1 MRRRSGRRFDF
12 FGENPMKTLK
22 IVLPVAAV
30 LLLAGQVAAQNAE
43 EERMSEMEVREAEFT
58 KEMQMAEEQLAEAAQ
73 RVAELSQER
82 LGALRE
88 VRKFKF
94 DFSNKPRLGVNIESE
109 EEGGPVEGVA
119 ILSVTPGSA
128 ADDAGMRAGDIITA
142 VDGTSL
148 TAESS
153 YAASMSLLEIM
164 KVVEEGDQ
172 LDVEYLRDGN
182 VGTVQIEPRVVP
194 MNAYAWSSD
203 GGNFVMP
210 NMPDMHA
217 SAEAIEK
224 FRFSFGG
231 WRGGW
236 GDMEVVELT
245 EELGRYFGTDSGLL
259 VISAPSSNAF
269 KLQEGDV
276 IKNID
281 DREPSSVNHCMRI
294 LGSYQPGEKLV
305 LNILRDKKPMKLEIE
320 IPDDRTGMRIDQLFE
335 LVKPVRVVL
344 PRPAPVLSERT

>member
-1 MRRRSGRRFDF
+1 
-12 FGENPMKTLK
+12 MKTLK
-22 IVLPVAAV
+22 IILPIAAAM
-30 LLLAGQVAAQNAE
+30 LLVGQAAAQEAE
-43 EERMSEMEVREAEFT
+43 AERVSEMEAREAEISQ
-58 KEMQMAEEQLAEAAQ
+58 QMRDAEEQLAEAAQ
-73 RVAELSQER
+73 RVAELSEKR

-88 VRKFKF
+88 VRKFDF
-94 DFSNKPRLGVNIESE
+94 DFSDKPRLGVNIESD

-153 YAASMSLLEIM
+153 YAANMTLLKIM

-172 LDVEYLRDGN
+172 LDLEYLRDGK
-182 VGTVQIEPRVVP
+182 VGTVQIEPRVTP
-194 MNAYAWSSD
+194 MNAYMWSSD

-210 NMPDMHA
+210 DMPDIQITP
-217 SAEAIEK
+217 EAIGN
-224 FRFSFGG
+224 FSFSFGG

-245 EELGRYFGTDSGLL
+245 EDLGRYFGTDSGLL
-259 VISAPSSNAF
+259 VISAPASNAF

-281 DREPSSVNHCMRI
+281 NREPSSVNHCMRI
-294 LGSYQPGEKLV
+294 LSSYQPGEKLV
-305 LNILRDKKPMKLEIE
+305 LNILRDRKPMKLEIE
-320 IPDDRTGMRIDQLFE
+320 IPDDRTGMLIDQLFE
-335 LVKPVRVVL
+335 LVKPARLVL
-344 PRPAPVLSERT
+344 PRLAPVSEERT

>member
-1 MRRRSGRRFDF
+1 
-12 FGENPMKTLK
+12 MKSLK
-22 IVLPVAAV
+22 ILLPLAVA
-30 LLLAGQVAAQNAE
+30 LLLTGQAAAQEAE
-43 EERMSEMEVREAEFT
+43 AERVREMEAREAEFSQ
-58 KEMQMAEEQLAEAAQ
+58 EMRKAEEELAEAAQ

-82 LGALRE
+82 LGALTK
-88 VRKFKF
+88 VSKF
-94 DFSNKPRLGVNIESE
+94 DFDFSDKPRLGVNIESDK
-109 EEGGPVEGVA
+109 EGGPVEGVA

-142 VDGTSL
+142 VDETSL

-153 YAASMSLLEIM
+153 YEANMLLLKIM
-164 KVVEEGDQ
+164 KVLEEGEQ

-182 VGTVQIEPRVVP
+182 VGTVQIEPRIAP
-194 MNAYAWSSD
+194 MNAYVWSSD

-210 NMPDMHA
+210 NMPDIDV
-217 SAEAIEK
+217 SPEAIGN

-245 EELGRYFGTDSGLL
+245 EDLGRYFGTDSGLL
-259 VISAPSSNAF
+259 VISAPASNAF

-281 DREPSSVNHCMRI
+281 NRQPSSVNHCMRI
-294 LGSYQPGEKLV
+294 LSSYQPGEKLV
-305 LNILRDKKPMKLEIE
+305 LNILRDRKPLKLEIE
-320 IPDDRTGMRIDQLFE
+320 IPDDRTGMLIDQLFE
-335 LVKPVRVVL
+335 LVKPVLAPL
-344 PRPAPVLSERT
+344 PRLAPIAEERT

>member
-1 MRRRSGRRFDF
+1 
-12 FGENPMKTLK
+12 MKTLR
-22 IVLPVAAV
+22 IVLPVAAI
-30 LLLAGQVAAQNAE
+30 LLLAGQAAAQSSD
-43 EERMSEMEVREAEFT
+43 EERIAEMKAREAEFS
-58 KEMQMAEEQLAEAAQ
+58 KDMQMAEERLAEAAQ

-82 LGALRE
+82 LGALQE
-88 VRKFKF
+88 VRKFEF
-94 DFSNKPRLGVNIESE
+94 DYSKKPRLGVNIESD

-119 ILSVTPGSA
+119 ILSVTPSSA
-128 ADDAGMRAGDIITA
+128 ADDAGMRAGDIITV

-153 YAASMSLLEIM
+153 HAANMLLLEIM
-164 KVVEEGDQ
+164 QVVKEGDQ
-172 LDVEYLRDGN
+172 LDVEYLRDGK
-182 VGTVQIEPRVVP
+182 VGTVQIEPRIVP

-203 GGNFVMP
+203 GGNFVIP
-210 NMPDMHA
+210 NMPDIHV
-217 SAEAIEK
+217 SPEAIEK

-245 EELGRYFGTDSGLL
+245 EELGRYFGTGSGLL
-259 VISAPSSNAF
+259 VISAPASNAF

-281 DREPSSVNHCMRI
+281 NREPSSVNHCMRI
-294 LGSYQPGEKLV
+294 LSSYQPGEKLV
-305 LNILRDKKPMKLEIE
+305 LDIFRDRKPMKLEIE
-320 IPDDRTGMRIDQLFE
+320 IPDDRTGMRSDQMFE
-335 LVKPVRVVL
+335 LVKPARVVL

>member
-1 MRRRSGRRFDF
+1 
-12 FGENPMKTLK
+12 MKTLRV
-22 IVLPVAAV
+22 VLPVAAV
-30 LLLAGQVAAQNAE
+30 LLLAGQVAAQSTE
-43 EERMSEMEVREAEFT
+43 EERMSEMEAREAEFT
-58 KEMQMAEEQLAEAAQ
+58 QDMREAEEQLAEAAQ

-82 LGALRE
+82 LGALSE

-94 DFSNKPRLGVNIESE
+94 DISNKPRLGVNISSDYEQRS
-109 EEGGPVEGVA
+109 VEGVG

-142 VDGTSL
+142 VNGESL

-153 YAASMSLLEIM
+153 QAANMRLLDFM
-164 KVVEEGDQ
+164 KGVEEGDQ
-172 LDVEYLRDGN
+172 LDIEYLRDGR
-182 VGTVQIEPRVVP
+182 VGTVQVEPRVVP
-194 MNAYAWSSD
+194 MNAYAWSYD

-210 NMPDMHA
+210 NMPDIHV
-217 SAEAIEK
+217 SPEAIEK

-245 EELGRYFGTDSGLL
+245 ADLGRYFGTDSGLL
-259 VISAPSSNAF
+259 VISAPASNAF
-269 KLQEGDV
+269 QLQEGDV

-281 DREPSSVNHCMRI
+281 NREPSSVNHCMRI
-294 LGSYQPGEKLV
+294 LSSYQPGEKLV
-305 LNILRDKKPMKLEIE
+305 LNILRDRKPMKLEIE
-320 IPDDRTGMRIDQLFE
+320 IPDDRTGMRLDQSFE

-344 PRPAPVLSERT
+344 PRPAPALLERT